1 MNQVY
6 VRSCPDWG
14 VCRHAILRKIP
25 SLVDQYDL
33 ETKGSFWRLHLG
45 SKGFF
50 TISFINL
57 EDRDRVLDGGPYFY
71 HSAGLWLRPWKHKLC
86 QGKEDMRVALV
97 WIRLYSLPCEYWDPK
112 ILEDLG
118 NCLGKFIKYIW
129 TNKDPTLYYLFSY
142 LRLYGFIKRTTWSD
156 QNSMGRQGRDENPR
170 LWTDP
175 IWLSQMSWIWPSIS
189 RLPNELSKDKSREG
203 SWSTRSRFFKSPITE
218 KTQSKTRKSEGAKK
232 IAVSNKFRA
241 LEDKEEENQ
250 GKRREI
256 LFWYSRTKILNF
268 NPWWKEKPRMR
279 KVKTYKEMTQGKRGN
294 TWT

>member
-1 MNQVY
+1 
-6 VRSCPDWG
+6 
-14 VCRHAILRKIP
+14 
-25 SLVDQYDL
+25 
-33 ETKGSFWRLHLG
+33 
-45 SKGFF
+45 
-50 TISFINL
+50 
-57 EDRDRVLDGGPYFY
+57 
-71 HSAGLWLRPWKHKLC
+71 
-86 QGKEDMRVALV
+86 MRVALV

-118 NCLGKFIKYIW
+118 NFLGKFIKDIW

-156 QNSMGRQGRDENPR
+156 QNSMGRQGRDANPR

-175 IWLSQMSWIWPSIS
+175 IWLSQMSWIWPSIL